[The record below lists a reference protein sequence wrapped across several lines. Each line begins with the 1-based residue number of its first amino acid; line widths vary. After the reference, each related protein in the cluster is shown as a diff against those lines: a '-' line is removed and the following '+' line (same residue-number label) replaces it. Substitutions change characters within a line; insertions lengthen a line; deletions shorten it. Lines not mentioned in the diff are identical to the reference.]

1 MSPLG
6 NAHLF
11 DPLTIR
17 GVTFP
22 NRIAVSPMCEY
33 SSVDG
38 FANDWHLVHLGSRAV
53 GGASVV
59 FTEATAVAPEGRISP
74 VDLGIWKDA
83 HIETLSR
90 ITRFLASQGCLA
102 GVQLA
107 HAGRKSSTAAPWD
120 GMGPVAP
127 ADGGWIPIGPSP
139 IPFSEKHVVPREM
152 TEADI
157 ATVTQAFVDAAKRA
171 LEAGFRVA
179 EIHAAHGYLL
189 QEFLSPLSN
198 QRTDRYGGSFENRI
212 RMLLEVTAAVR
223 KVWPE
228 SQPLFARISAT
239 DWDDRGWTVDESV
252 ELARRLAPLGVDLID
267 CSSAGN
273 IPQPPHIPFGS
284 GYQTAMADRI
294 RRESGVRTGAVGMI
308 TSAAQAEHIVFTGQA
323 DMVLIARE
331 MLRDPYFPL
340 RAAREL
346 DQKIAWPR
354 QYTRAA
360 PKGSPTREPLK

>member
-1 MSPLG
+1 MS
-6 NAHLF
+6 AHLF

-38 FANDWHLVHLGSRAV
+38 FANDWHLVHLGSRGV

-59 FTEATAVAPEGRISP
+59 FTEATSVSPEGRISP

-83 HIETLSR
+83 HIEMLAR
-90 ITRFLASQGCLA
+90 IAKFLAGQGCLF

-107 HAGRKSSTAAPWD
+107 HAGRKASTAAPWE

-127 ADGGWIPIGPSP
+127 ADGGWIPIGPSA
-139 IPFSEKHVVPREM
+139 IPFSEKHVVPVEM

-157 ATVTQAFVDAAKRA
+157 ARVTRDFGTAATRA

-189 QEFLSPLSN
+189 QEFLSPISN

-212 RMLLEVTAAVR
+212 RMLLEVTAEVR
-223 KVWPE
+223 RVWPE
-228 SQPLFARISAT
+228 RLPLFVRISAT
-239 DWDDRGWTVDESV
+239 DWDERGWTVDESV
-252 ELARRLAPLGVDLID
+252 ELARRLGPLGVDLLD

-273 IPQPPHIPFGS
+273 IPQPAHIPFGS

-294 RRESGVRTGAVGMI
+294 RRESGMRTGAVGMI

-340 RAAREL
+340 RAAKEL
-346 DQKIAWPR
+346 EQKIAWPR
-354 QYTRAA
+354 QYSRAA
-360 PKGSPTREPLK
+360 PKGSAMREPLE

>member
-1 MSPLG
+1 MS
-6 NAHLF
+6 AHLF

-17 GVTFP
+17 GITFP

-38 FANDWHLVHLGSRAV
+38 FADDWHLVHLGSRGV

-83 HIETLSR
+83 HIEMLVR
-90 ITRFLASQGCLA
+90 IAKFLASQGCLF

-107 HAGRKSSTAAPWD
+107 HAGRKASTAAPWE

-127 ADGGWIPIGPSP
+127 ADGGWIPIGPSA
-139 IPFSEKHVVPREM
+139 IPFSEKHVVPVGM

-157 ATVTQAFVDAAKRA
+157 ARVTRDFGAAAKRA
-171 LEAGFRVA
+171 LDAGFRVA

-189 QEFLSPLSN
+189 QEFLSPISN
-198 QRTDRYGGSFENRI
+198 SRTDRYGGSFENRI
-212 RMLLEVTAAVR
+212 RMLLEVTAEVR
-223 KVWPE
+223 RVWPE
-228 SQPLFARISAT
+228 RLPLFVRISAT
-239 DWDDRGWTVDESV
+239 DWDERGWTVDESV
-252 ELARRLAPLGVDLID
+252 ELARRLGPLGVDLID
-267 CSSAGN
+267 CPSAGN
-273 IPQPPHIPFGS
+273 IPQPAHIPFGS

-294 RRESGVRTGAVGMI
+294 RRESGMRTGAVGMI
-308 TSAAQAEHIVFTGQA
+308 TSAAQAEHIVVTGQA

-346 DQKIAWPR
+346 EQKMAWPR
-354 QYTRAA
+354 QYMRAG
-360 PKGSPTREPLK
+360 PKGSAMREPLE

>member
-1 MSPLG
+1 MS
-6 NAHLF
+6 AHLF
-11 DPLTIR
+11 DPLTLR

-83 HIETLSR
+83 HIEMLAR
-90 ITRFLASQGCLA
+90 IAKFLASQGCLF

-107 HAGRKSSTAAPWD
+107 HAGRKASTAAPWE
-120 GMGPVAP
+120 GMGPVTP
-127 ADGGWIPIGPSP
+127 ADGGWIPIGPSA
-139 IPFSEKHVVPREM
+139 IPFSEKHAVPVEM

-157 ATVTQAFVDAAKRA
+157 ARVTKDFGAAAKRA
-171 LEAGFRVA
+171 LDAGFRVA

-189 QEFLSPLSN
+189 QEFLSPISN
-198 QRTDRYGGSFENRI
+198 QRTDRYGGSFDNRI
-212 RMLLEVTAAVR
+212 RMLLEVTAEVR
-223 KVWPE
+223 TVWPE
-228 SQPLFARISAT
+228 RLPLFVRISAT
-239 DWDDRGWTVDESV
+239 DWDERGWTVDESV

-273 IPQPPHIPFGS
+273 IPQPAHIPFGS

-294 RRESGVRTGAVGMI
+294 RRESGMRTGAVGMI

-346 DQKIAWPR
+346 EQQMAWPR
-354 QYTRAA
+354 QYSRAA
-360 PKGSPTREPLK
+360 PKGSAMREPLE